1 MFTRDLKKK
10 LKNYNGNS
18 FTFCSKIHYLIKIG
32 KLVEGKHYVV
42 NAYGDRVYFDNAIK
56 IVECW
61 LEKKVKK

>member
-1 MFTRDLKKK
+1 MLIRDLKKK

-18 FTFCSKIHYLIKIG
+18 FAFYAKIDYLVKIG

-42 NAYGDRVYFDNAIK
+42 NAYGNRVYFDNAIK
-56 IVECW
+56 VVECW

>member
-1 MFTRDLKKK
+1 MFIRDLKKK

-18 FTFCSKIHYLIKIG
+18 FVFCSKINYLIKIG

-56 IVECW
+56 VVECW

>member
-1 MFTRDLKKK
+1 MFIRDLKKK

-18 FTFCSKIHYLIKIG
+18 FAFCSKIHYLVKIG

-42 NAYGDRVYFDNAIK
+42 NVYGDRVYFDNAIK
-56 IVECW
+56 VVECW

>member
-1 MFTRDLKKK
+1 MFARDLKKK

-18 FTFCSKIHYLIKIG
+18 FAFYEKIHYLVKIG

-42 NAYGDRVYFDNAIK
+42 NAYGYRVYFDNAIK
-56 IVECW
+56 VVECW